1 MVQPLTLFLDQSNG
15 DDWQRQRK
23 LVAPNLNERIM
34 GLVWA
39 ESSSQA
45 AEMLDYFMTTFGGET
60 NETIEG
66 LRSIAMNVLGSAGYG
81 TPQPWKQDVKAS
93 ESGYKLSYVDAVSA
107 VINNIIAVAVIPAAV
122 FSLPIWPDSVRR
134 IGVGLQEFPLR
145 TKEMLEAERKSAS
158 TDASPRNN
166 MMSTLVRLSD
176 SAKDGEKIDSK
187 SQNLSEEEIMGN
199 LFQFTA
205 AGFDTTAN
213 TMAYAVTI
221 LAIEPK
227 WQDWIIEEIDRVGL
241 SEQSNDYTKIFPKL
255 SHCLALMVSKSLSS
269 LVQIL
274 IPRSMKLY
282 DSTLP

>member
-1 MVQPLTLFLDQSNG
+1 
-15 DDWQRQRK
+15 
-23 LVAPNLNERIM
+23 M

-45 AEMLDYFMTTFGGET
+45 EEMLDYFMTAFGGET

-81 TPQPWKQDVKAS
+81 TPQGWKQDAKVS

-107 VINNIIAVAVIPAAV
+107 VINNIIAVAVIPAGI
-122 FSLPIWPDSVRR
+122 FSLPILPDSVRR

-158 TDASPRNN
+158 ADASPRNN

-176 SAKDGEKIDSK
+176 SAKDDEKIDSK
-187 SQNLSEEEIMGN
+187 SQNLSEEEILGN

-213 TMAYAVTI
+213 SMAYAVTI
-221 LAIEPK
+221 LAIERK

-241 SEQSNDYTKIFPKL
+241 GEQSNDYAKIFPKL
-255 SHCLALMVSKSLSS
+255 LRCLAFMVSEALGSPVRILSS
-269 LVQIL
+269 
-274 IPRSMKLY
+274 RSMKLY
-282 DSTLP
+282 DSTPP